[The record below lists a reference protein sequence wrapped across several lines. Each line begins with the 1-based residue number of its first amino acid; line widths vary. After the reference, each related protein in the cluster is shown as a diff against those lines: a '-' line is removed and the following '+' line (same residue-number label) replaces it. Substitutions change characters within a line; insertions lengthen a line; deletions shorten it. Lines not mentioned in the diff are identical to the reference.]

1 MKPSDVGLQFD
12 ANALNHWQHPAG
24 SFSVELGDAT
34 ATPIR
39 WSCGSNRT
47 IPATM
52 NAATERPHPPLR
64 LLLWIPAQQMR
75 PCWRTAATAKS
86 DALWC
91 LQTTITQLERW
102 HQHTPPVVLGDGTSS
117 KAWQQQLQ
125 HLAPMRIVKEAG
137 TTLRAR
143 ERYWQIWPARGWR
156 RLLPQGLRLP
166 PSELD
171 GIAAL
176 VLLEDQL
183 HQPLTWLHPPKQGA
197 GLRTVPAR

>member
-1 MKPSDVGLQFD
+1 
-12 ANALNHWQHPAG
+12 
-24 SFSVELGDAT
+24 
-34 ATPIR
+34 
-39 WSCGSNRT
+39 
-47 IPATM
+47 M
-52 NAATERPHPPLR
+52 NAVTERPHPPLVG
-64 LLLWIPAQQMR
+64 MV
-75 PCWRTAATAKS
+75 AAVDPGRSKCGLVLADCSHGEIK
-86 DALWC
+86 DALVV
-91 LQTTITQLERW
+91 LADDTLTQLERW
-102 HQHTPPVVLGDGTSS
+102 HQHTPLTALVLGDGTSS

>member
-1 MKPSDVGLQFD
+1 
-12 ANALNHWQHPAG
+12 
-24 SFSVELGDAT
+24 
-34 ATPIR
+34 
-39 WSCGSNRT
+39 
-47 IPATM
+47 M
-52 NAATERPHPPLR
+52 NAVTERPHPPLVG
-64 LLLWIPAQQMR
+64 MV
-75 PCWRTAATAKS
+75 AAVDPGRSKCGLVLADCSHGEIK
-86 DALWC
+86 DALVV
-91 LQTTITQLERW
+91 LADDTLTQLERW
-102 HQHTPPVVLGDGTSS
+102 HQHTPLTALVLGDGTSS

-183 HQPLTWLHPPKQGA
+183 HQPLTWHHPPKQGA

>member
-1 MKPSDVGLQFD
+1 
-12 ANALNHWQHPAG
+12 
-24 SFSVELGDAT
+24 
-34 ATPIR
+34 
-39 WSCGSNRT
+39 
-47 IPATM
+47 M
-52 NAATERPHPPLR
+52 NAVTERPHPPLGG
-64 LLLWIPAQQMR
+64 MV
-75 PCWRTAATAKS
+75 AAVDPGRSKCGLVLADCSHGEIK
-86 DALWC
+86 DALVV
-91 LQTTITQLERW
+91 LADDTLTQLERW
-102 HQHTPPVVLGDGTSS
+102 HQHTPLSALVIGDGTSS

-143 ERYWQIWPARGWR
+143 ERYWQIWPAQGWR

-183 HQPLTWLHPPKQGA
+183 HQPLTWLHPPKQGP